1 MQEESMQSKEFESRN
16 IYDIIRHRRSARSY
30 DSSRKVDQND
40 IRTILKAALQAP
52 SPKNRQPWYFY
63 ILDDRKKINR
73 LADILHESIQRLYT
87 ERIALQRGVLD
98 LDMAIETVAI
108 LRNVPCLILVCYE
121 YNNSNYHE
129 ESVGW
134 ALRMRENEVADVQSI
149 GAAVQNMLLQAEEM
163 GIGSL
168 WMADVLYAY
177 NDIMLAFNLK
187 YPLIAAVA
195 FGYQTEKGRRKNL
208 EEKTEWVL

>member
-1 MQEESMQSKEFESRN
+1 MQSEKSESRN
-16 IYDIIRHRRSARSY
+16 IYDIIRHRRSVRSY
-30 DSSRKVDQND
+30 ESSKKVDIND
-40 IRTILKAALQAP
+40 IRLILQSALQAP

-63 ILDDRKKINR
+63 VLDDSKKINK
-73 LADILHESIQRLYT
+73 LADILHESIQRLYA
-87 ERIALQRGVLD
+87 ERIALQKGVLD

-121 YNNSNYHE
+121 YNNINYHE
-129 ESVGW
+129 ESIGW
-134 ALRMRENEVADVQSI
+134 VLQMRENEVADIQSI

-177 NDIMLAFNLK
+177 NEIMLSFDLK

-195 FGYQTEKGRRKNL
+195 FGYQMEKGRRKRL
-208 EEKTEWVL
+208 EEKTEWI